1 MSILFLNFNYIIQ
14 TVYLVY
20 IILPINPCIILFSK
34 KKKKKGALHGL
45 IASIIKFYILPEA
58 EVLICEIIIW
68 TGIEYAFLLSL
79 ALF

>member
-20 IILPINPCIILFSK
+20 IILPINRCIVLFSK
-34 KKKKKGALHGL
+34 KKKKSALHGL

>member
-34 KKKKKGALHGL
+34 IKKKGALHGL